1 MTYLLDLSARVNYNN
16 TMFTIVTLT
25 GLIAWLG
32 VGLITVVIMIN
43 CDSDLKTP
51 EQRREFIEKETGSIT
66 IGIILWPLAFLV
78 LLFFGFK
85 KLLIFLCRA

>member
-1 MTYLLDLSARVNYNN
+1 
-16 TMFTIVTLT
+16 MFTIATLT

-32 VGLITVVIMIN
+32 MGLIAVVIMIN
-43 CDSDLKTP
+43 CDSDMKTP
-51 EQRREFIEKETGSIT
+51 EQRREYIEKEMGCIF
-66 IGIILWPLAFLV
+66 IGIILWPLIFLV